1 MAQIHSNDN
10 AESLSGEGGKVENL
24 NYQLKAA
31 VEKAVRGCFLAEKF
45 VCVVLCVCVCEC
57 VTVPVCWF
65 SFEGPST
72 AAHSSLIG
80 SFEFIS

>member
-31 VEKAVRGCFLAEKF
+31 VEKAVVWLFSGREVCVCCF
-45 VCVVLCVCVCEC
+45 VCVCV
-57 VTVPVCWF
+57 
-65 SFEGPST
+65 
-72 AAHSSLIG
+72 
-80 SFEFIS
+80 

>member
-45 VCVVLCVCVCEC
+45 VCVVLCVCVCVC
-57 VTVPVCWF
+57 VCVSVSQFQCVGLVSKALPQ
-65 SFEGPST
+65 P
-72 AAHSSLIG
+72 LIPR
-80 SFEFIS
+80 